1 MKRTEIER
9 LLPGIFQR
17 TIRPGQL
24 LGALLDAMETMH
36 EPSEAVLANLEAYFD
51 PYRTPDV
58 FVPYLAGWVD
68 LESLLIG
75 VSDEAEAVSFPT
87 GIGQL
92 RELVAAAAFL
102 SKWRGTRKGLLRF
115 LETATG
121 VKGFDINEQVLEPD
135 GRPRPYHLH
144 IRAPQATEPHR
155 GLIENVI
162 ELEKPAYVTYELEFY
177 SE

>member
-17 TIRPGQL
+17 TVKPGGL
-24 LGALLDAMETMH
+24 LAALLDVMETLH
-36 EPSEAVLANLEAYFD
+36 APSESILQDLEIFFD
-51 PYRTPDV
+51 PYRAPDP

-75 VSDEAEAVSFPT
+75 VSEEDKAASFPT
-87 GIGQL
+87 GVGQL

-102 SKWRGTRKGLLRF
+102 SQWRGTRKGLLRF

-121 VKGFDINEQVLEPD
+121 TKGFEINEQVMGVD
-135 GRPRPYHLH
+135 GQPRPFHLH
-144 IRAPQATEPHR
+144 IRAPQETQNHQ
-155 GLIENVI
+155 GMIEQVI

-177 SE
+177 